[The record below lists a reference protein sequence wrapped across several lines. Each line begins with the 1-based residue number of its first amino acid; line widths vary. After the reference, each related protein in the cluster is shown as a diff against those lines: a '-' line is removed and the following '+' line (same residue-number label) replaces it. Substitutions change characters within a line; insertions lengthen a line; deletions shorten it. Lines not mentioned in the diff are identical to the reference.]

1 MVPERRLLWA
11 FLHQIWTW
19 LNGAAGCRGLCL
31 RAAVYLIDR
40 LPVCFFIL
48 VISVVKIIQ
57 AMLKVLQFMIC
68 NR

>member
-1 MVPERRLLWA
+1 VGVSPLDLD
-11 FLHQIWTW
+11 LVKGG
-19 LNGAAGCRGLCL
+19 GAGGCRGLCL

-40 LPVCFFIL
+40 LLVCFFML